1 MCEKCLSIKYIK
13 SSNLCGPLL
22 FLVQLQRDICGSCLK
37 RFYFIILFLELL
49 QKLNSLYVET
59 KDFIYKV
66 KVTQELW
73 GLSIKSSQTNKRIKR
88 LKVTLFRKGLEMQN
102 K

>member
-1 MCEKCLSIKYIK
+1 
-13 SSNLCGPLL
+13 
-22 FLVQLQRDICGSCLK
+22 
-37 RFYFIILFLELL
+37 
-49 QKLNSLYVET
+49 VET